1 MKSILSFF
9 IGLFLAG
16 HCLGQIG
23 LMAGYK
29 TFSAPKWEESFG
41 TLLNESPYPSAG
53 WQVGMDYWFRLKKRR
68 IEFTPEVSFAN
79 FKQSFSGGEM
89 AMRQFGFH
97 FNTAVY
103 LFDLASDCNCPTFSK
118 DGNVLGKGF
127 FLEVSPGITYLSN
140 EFAGETTVGP
150 YYPEKSMAFGGSIG
164 AGLDIGFSD
173 LFTVTPL
180 ARFYFYPSTNS
191 LDNLQP
197 EGIEETE
204 VKQIFA
210 GLRFRFH
217 FKEMAKARYR

>member
-29 TFSAPKWEESFG
+29 TFNAPKWEEPFEA
-41 TLLNESPYPSAG
+41 LLNESPYPNAG

-79 FKQSFSGGEM
+79 FKHSFSEGEM
-89 AMRQFGFH
+89 RMRQFGFH

-127 FLEVSPGITYLSN
+127 FLEVSPGITYLQN
-140 EFAGETTVGP
+140 DLDWVTITR
-150 YYPEKSMAFGGSIG
+150 YTYPHKSLAFGGSIG

-180 ARFYFYPSTNS
+180 ARFYFYPFTNS
-191 LDNLQP
+191 LDDLQP
-197 EGIEETE
+197 EGIEGTE
-204 VKQIFA
+204 LKQVFA
-210 GLRFRFH
+210 GLRFRLH